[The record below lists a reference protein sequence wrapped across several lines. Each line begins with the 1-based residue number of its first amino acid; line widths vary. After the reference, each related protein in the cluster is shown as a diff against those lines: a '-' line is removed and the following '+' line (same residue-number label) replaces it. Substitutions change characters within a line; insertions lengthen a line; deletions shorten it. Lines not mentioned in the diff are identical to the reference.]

1 MQLPVYIGYDKF
13 RQVGY
18 VTITS
23 DRITNVD
30 ISFSFPTPMGHA
42 ERFAL
47 YVMQGKEQPQTT
59 LELKQDTQFSFAIK
73 KISRADF
80 AYRNSSLTHELISND
95 LKKYFDNTKF
105 FTKPSFAQ
113 KLTLSYSLKKF
124 FWQTQDFKTHIYK
137 YVATSFISLAIGIIG
152 TLILIKPCDNTKGS
166 DKPNITT
173 PPTDTLGKQLVTP
186 ITGDT
191 LTHQPIHKT
200 KTP

>member
-30 ISFSFPTPMGHA
+30 ISFSFPTPMGDA

-47 YVMQGKEQPQTT
+47 YVMQGKERPQTT

-73 KISRADF
+73 KISKADF

-113 KLTLSYSLKKF
+113 KVTLSFNLKKF

-152 TLILIKPCDNTKGS
+152 TLLVVKPCDKRNT
-166 DKPNITT
+166 TT
-173 PPTDTLGKQLVTP
+173 PVTDTLGKQPVTP

-191 LTHQPIHKT
+191 PIHQPIHKT